1 MTDNVSTN
9 IICLLIML
17 SLSGVIKS
25 QRRKGPAGTLYY
37 AIGLA
42 TLFSLFIEIL
52 ASVNYT
58 YAWIPAQIILVL
70 YYSTMPL
77 LGALWIVFIYVTT
90 CPEFGKREKR
100 IAPWLMTPFYIYA
113 AACLTNPFTHIVFS
127 LTKDMQFVRHD
138 TAYLRMS
145 VSTYALLSIIGLV
158 VIIKHYKS
166 MKHKY
171 MAGILLSYVFMIGC
185 AIWAQANIEGWLVIN
200 ACMTVVYVIT
210 YFTIQNRKVSTLAK
224 DLEESE
230 RIKAEA
236 VARAMAEERFRLVA
250 RDSNDIVFEINLVKN
265 TVVAN
270 ENYYKVFGEE
280 AEFDLLWE
288 EKTIH
293 PDDRQKFREVKHR
306 LLNAEKG
313 VPLEL
318 RLKTK
323 CGEYEWFMLTI
334 SAFTDDNGY
343 ITRVMGKYSDIDLR
357 THEREILQRRAQLDD
372 ATGLFN
378 KTATEELITL
388 ALQDCDDAKHSAVL
402 IADIDDLKIIN
413 DTLGHAE
420 GDRAIYMVANV
431 LKMHFRATDIVGRIG
446 GDEFLILLNG
456 MYEEDKLKAT
466 LAALSH
472 KVASLRVG
480 ENNDYPVRC
489 SIGIVFARS
498 GDTFE
503 NLYVKADKALYYVK
517 RDTKNAYAIYNPEM
531 ENSNYEYRGSEANIR
546 NAVMFDAEETAL
558 LLYSLAEFYPF
569 IASANLVQNSY
580 YMLEY
585 LNYGI
590 SFGTE
595 IGEANSLLAAFS
607 ESAHPAE
614 RDDFRA
620 VFNKGNMQ
628 KVFADGEK
636 LLLSIVRQRLP
647 SGLFRW
653 AKVAAVLTENLDGEL
668 CAMFFMRPVGD
679 RNAL

>member
-1 MTDNVSTN
+1 MSDNVSTN
-9 IICLLIML
+9 IISLLIML

-37 AIGLA
+37 AIGL
-42 TLFSLFIEIL
+42 TTIFSLFIEIL

-58 YAWIPAQIILVL
+58 YAWIPAQVILLL
-70 YYSTMPL
+70 YYSTVPL

-90 CPEFGKREKR
+90 CPEYGKREQK
-100 IAPWLMTPFYIYA
+100 IAPWLMSPFFIYA
-113 AACLTNPFTHIVFS
+113 AVCLTNPFTHVVFS
-127 LTKDMQFVRHD
+127 LTKDMQFARHD
-138 TAYLRMS
+138 LVYLRLS
-145 VSTYALLSIIGLV
+145 ISSYGLLSIIGLV
-158 VIIKHYKS
+158 VIIKHYKA
-166 MKHKY
+166 MKNKY
-171 MAGILLSYVFMIGC
+171 EAGILLSYVIMIGC
-185 AIWAQANIEGWLVIN
+185 AIWAQAKIEGWLVIN

-210 YFTIQNRKVSTLAK
+210 YFTIQNRKVTTLAK

-230 RIKAEA
+230 KIKAEA

-250 RDSNDIVFEINLVKN
+250 RDSNDIVFEINLVKA

-270 ENYYKVFGEE
+270 ENYYKTFGEE

-293 PDDRQKFREVKHR
+293 PDDRQKFREVKHK

-323 CGEYEWFMLTI
+323 CGEYKWFMLTI
-334 SAFTDDNGY
+334 SAFTDDDGF

-388 ALQDCDDAKHSAVL
+388 ALQDGENQQNSAVL
-402 IADIDDLKIIN
+402 IADIDDLKKIN

-472 KVASLRVG
+472 KIASLRVG
-480 ENNDYPVRC
+480 ESNEFPVRC
-489 SIGIVFARS
+489 SIGIVFAQC

-503 NLYVKADKALYYVK
+503 DLYVKADKALYFVK
-517 RDTKNAYAIYNPEM
+517 RDTKNAYAIYNAEM
-531 ENSNYEYRGSEANIR
+531 ENSNYEYHGVEANIR
-546 NAVMFDAEETAL
+546 NAIMYDVEETAL
-558 LLYSLAEFYPF
+558 LLSSLAEFYPF
-569 IASANLVQNSY
+569 IASINLAQNSY

-585 LNYGI
+585 LKYGI
-590 SFGTE
+590 DFGAE
-595 IGEANSLLAAFS
+595 IGEANTLLSAFC
-607 ESAHPAE
+607 EAVHPAE

-620 VFNKGNMQ
+620 AFNSENMQ
-628 KVFADGEK
+628 KVFDDGEK
-636 LLLSIVRQRLP
+636 TLIFIVRQRLP

-653 AKVAAVLTENLDGEL
+653 AKFAVILSRNAEDEL
-668 CAMFFMRPVGD
+668 CAVVFMRPVAD
-679 RNAL
+679 RNSI